1 MEEEATQPG
10 NSSYSFA
17 HQPLAS
23 ESQMLRLSPTPH
35 NSTTYP
41 LSFTATQIVVDPRRL
56 GQGNSGLNEEDLA
69 DICCIL
75 HPASLPAYR
84 AAALIHDATPEHTI
98 SFDSD
103 VKIREKENHIDT
115 FELAAQGLKSCDIA
129 LRLSA
134 DLKDPMGGFHFGRNA
149 TRCDFVIG
157 NNDLSKRI
165 SNIHFRIYINEYGI
179 IMLEDQSTNGTAVDG
194 ALLRGKEKENGKD
207 YRHTLEQGSIIHLTM
222 TPPEED
228 YRFIVRIPQRDEIS
242 ENAYQQNLT
251 AFFLRMN
258 NVRLENE
265 ARVAVKGGATKKDPV
280 SISFQP
286 LRNTDFSQLNLFP
299 TPGQATPNQSA
310 LSSMGKYVKEWKG
323 GAKYNK
329 ICCIGKG
336 AFAVVYKISAKFDG
350 VPYAAKELEKR
361 RFMKNGI
368 LDQKVDSEM
377 KIMRKIKHVSSIFPN

>member
-10 NSSYSFA
+10 NPSSFTFHS
-17 HQPLAS
+17 LAS
-23 ESQMLRLSPTPH
+23 SSQMLRLSPTPH

-41 LSFTATQIVVDPRRL
+41 LSFIATQIVVDPRRL

-84 AAALIHDATPEHTI
+84 AAALIHDTTPEHTI

-149 TRCDFVIG
+149 SRCDFVIG
-157 NNDLSKRI
+157 DKDLSKRI
-165 SNIHFRIYINEYGI
+165 SNIHFKIYINTYGI

-258 NVRLENE
+258 NVRLDNE
-265 ARVAVKGGATKKDPV
+265 ARVAVAVAVKGDVTKKDPV
-280 SISFQP
+280 
-286 LRNTDFSQLNLFP
+286 
-299 TPGQATPNQSA
+299 
-310 LSSMGKYVKEWKG
+310 Y
-323 GAKYNK
+323 
-329 ICCIGKG
+329 CILTN
-336 AFAVVYKISAKFDG
+336 VEEY
-350 VPYAAKELEKR
+350 
-361 RFMKNGI
+361 
-368 LDQKVDSEM
+368 
-377 KIMRKIKHVSSIFPN
+377 